1 MEVPSAR
8 KRTLPALR
16 WWIGG
21 LLFLSTV
28 INYMDRQ
35 TLSVLAPYLK
45 QEFRWSNQDYAA
57 IVIAFRLSY
66 SIGQSVCGHFID
78 RVGTRTG
85 LTFSVAC
92 YSIAA
97 MFTSLATGLRS
108 FMFFRFLLGAG
119 ESANWPAATKA
130 VSEWF
135 PRHERGWAVALFDS
149 GSSVGGAI
157 APVLVV
163 WLYFRYDSW
172 RPAFV
177 IIGALGL
184 LWLTAWRRLYY
195 PPQSHPH
202 IGQAEKE
209 MILRDKLEVEPAE
222 PLHPQ
227 EDPVRRSHWRELLK
241 LPQTWGIIAARGMT
255 DPVWFF
261 ITDWFAI
268 YLTTKGFDP
277 KNTLL
282 AFWIPFVAAD
292 LGNFF
297 SGGLSSWLIQRGWSL
312 GWARKA
318 IIIFGGIGTAMLIPT
333 MFTSNLYAIAGLFAI
348 STFSYSCF
356 STMGIVL
363 PSDIYRSESVASVSG
378 MSGTAAGMLT
388 IVSTFLIGKIADHYS
403 FEPILIAGSLIPMV
417 GVLLVL
423 VLVRNTKSTE
433 KGLVHAI

>member
-1 MEVPSAR
+1 MEAPFAR

-135 PRHERGWAVALFDS
+135 PKHERGWAVALFDS

-157 APVLVV
+157 APA
-163 WLYFRYDSW
+163 
-172 RPAFV
+172 P
-177 IIGALGL
+177 G
-184 LWLTAWRRLYY
+184 RL
-195 PPQSHPH
+195 
-202 IGQAEKE
+202 A
-209 MILRDKLEVEPAE
+209 
-222 PLHPQ
+222 
-227 EDPVRRSHWRELLK
+227 
-241 LPQTWGIIAARGMT
+241 
-255 DPVWFF
+255 
-261 ITDWFAI
+261 
-268 YLTTKGFDP
+268 
-277 KNTLL
+277 
-282 AFWIPFVAAD
+282 
-292 LGNFF
+292 
-297 SGGLSSWLIQRGWSL
+297 LSSFSQLAPGIPHHWGPWLPLVDWL
-312 GWARKA
+312 A
-318 IIIFGGIGTAMLIPT
+318 P
-333 MFTSNLYAIAGLFAI
+333 
-348 STFSYSCF
+348 
-356 STMGIVL
+356 VL
-363 PSDIYRSESVASVSG
+363 LSAASV
-378 MSGTAAGMLT
+378 
-388 IVSTFLIGKIADHYS
+388 
-403 FEPILIAGSLIPMV
+403 IPASAKQ
-417 GVLLVL
+417 
-423 VLVRNTKSTE
+423 RRR
-433 KGLVHAI
+433 

>member
-1 MEVPSAR
+1 MEAPFAR

-135 PRHERGWAVALFDS
+135 PKHERGWAVALFDS

-157 APVLVV
+157 APALVV
-163 WLYFRYDSW
+163 WLYLHFRSW
-172 RPAFV
+172 RPAFL
-177 IIGALGL
+177 IIGALGF
-184 LWLTAWRRLYY
+184 LWLIGWRRFYY
-195 PPQSHPH
+195 PPQCHPR
-202 IGQAEKE
+202 ISQAEKE
-209 MILRDKLEVEPAE
+209 MILSDKLHVEHAG
-222 PLHPQ
+222 
-227 EDPVRRSHWRELLK
+227 PVGRPGDSAQPSRWIELLR

-268 YLTTKGFDP
+268 YLATKGFNP
-277 KNTLL
+277 KDALL

-297 SGGLSSWLIQRGWSL
+297 GGGLSSWLIKQGWSV

-318 IIIFGGIGTAMLIPT
+318 VIVFGGIGTSMLILT
-333 MFTSNLYAIAGLFAI
+333 IFTANLYAIACLFAV

-356 STMGIVL
+356 ATMGIVL

-388 IVSTFLIGKIADHYS
+388 IVSTFLIGRITDRYS
-403 FEPILIAGSLIPMV
+403 FEPVLVAGSLIPLAGM
-417 GVLLVL
+417 LLVL
-423 VLVRNTKSTE
+423 VLVRNTKCTE
-433 KGLVHAI
+433 KGLVHVI